1 LQRMNKISA
10 GKDVS
15 DTGASLNDVDK
26 VLSKVGISL
35 RDENGILRESGEVLD
50 EIAAK
55 WETLDKN

>member
-1 LQRMNKISA
+1 MNKISA